1 MPRSTAGREIQVL
14 VLLKQTDIN
23 KPRGLGNNQQPE
35 TSNKSDD
42 LQTNM
47 ECKWNLWSGNVAC
60 ESCDFISWHGG
71 WLGIVG
77 RIVCLSM
84 CCMGTDTDMTLKCKL
99 FHSLMGQNVYRS

>member
-1 MPRSTAGREIQVL
+1 MYSLKWKKKKKIKMPRSTAGREIQVL

-47 ECKWNLWSGNVAC
+47 ECK
-60 ESCDFISWHGG
+60 
-71 WLGIVG
+71 
-77 RIVCLSM
+77 
-84 CCMGTDTDMTLKCKL
+84 
-99 FHSLMGQNVYRS
+99 